1 MIDRSSTRP
10 VMNISAT
17 IFSQKQKTHIN
28 TNHKYHRSNLL
39 VIVQVNTISVGYEM
53 ALYSYF
59 NVLVL
64 ELSYVHERDI
74 FSPTPYEC
82 GY

>member
-1 MIDRSSTRP
+1 MIDRSSMRP

-17 IFSQKQKTHIN
+17 IFAHEKEKKN

-53 ALYSYF
+53 SSCSYF

-64 ELSYVHERDI
+64 ELSSVHVRDI
-74 FSPTPYEC
+74 FFPDSL
-82 GY
+82 